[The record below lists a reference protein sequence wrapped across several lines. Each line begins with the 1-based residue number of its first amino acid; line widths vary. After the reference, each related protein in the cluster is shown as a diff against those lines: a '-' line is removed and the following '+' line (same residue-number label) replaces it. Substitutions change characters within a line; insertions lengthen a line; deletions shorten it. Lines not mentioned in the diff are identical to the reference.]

1 MKFTPGQPVI
11 VLNTEYKP
19 AGAGIIKIFNPNTCH
34 YTVDFKYTN
43 SEELEEINI
52 PEERLIL
59 KQ

>member
-11 VLNTEYKP
+11 VLDTEYKP
-19 AGAGIIKIFNPNTCH
+19 AGTAIIKIFNLNTGQ
-34 YTVDFKYTN
+34 YTVNFKYAN
-43 SEELEEINI
+43 SEEPEEINI